1 MLNSLAK
8 LIPFSSVPGEIDP
21 DGEARLIIGTG
32 FVIFFLV
39 FILGGIWMVFAPL
52 SGAVV
57 SQGVLKVEENRKTVQ
72 HLEGGIIRQ
81 ILVREGDMVKA
92 GQPLLVLGDAQ
103 ATATLTVL
111 QDQLDAE
118 LAKEGRLIAEAAFS
132 TSIHFSP
139 SLLQRRQESKVGELL
154 ANEEA
159 LFRAKRTSLDGQVN
173 LMQSQI
179 SQTRGEAT
187 GLDQQ
192 IRYADEGIDY
202 LKQQLDANQSLFE
215 KNFVQKTRLLDFKR
229 ALAEKEEKKGEYVAN
244 RAMANQKTSEL
255 ELRIISLRN
264 TYQQDAVNELK
275 ETRKR
280 IFDLQDRL
288 LPTTDALHRLTVTA
302 PVAGQ
307 VVGMRMHTT
316 GGVVAPREPL
326 LDIVPQESNLVVE
339 CKIQPQEIANVR
351 VGQPVEMRFTAF
363 KRRTTPTIDGKVKY
377 VSADSFSD
385 TPINGGRNYYLA
397 HIEIDK
403 NSLKKLQGKQLTAGM
418 PVDTYIQT
426 GERTAWEYL
435 MDPVISS
442 FEQAFRE
449 P

>member
-1 MLNSLAK
+1 MNYLAK
-8 LIPFSSVPGEIDP
+8 LIPFSSIPNEIDP
-21 DGEARLIIGTG
+21 HGEARIIIGTG
-32 FVIFFLV
+32 FVIFFIV
-39 FILGGIWMVFAPL
+39 FVLGGAWMAFAPL

-57 SQGVLKVEENRKTVQ
+57 SQGTLKVEENRKTVQ

-81 ILVREGDMVKA
+81 ILVKEGDLVKA
-92 GQPLLVLGDAQ
+92 GQPLMILGDTQ
-103 ATATLTVL
+103 ASASLSVL

-118 LAKEGRLIAEAAFS
+118 VAKEGRLVAESAFS
-132 TSIHFSP
+132 TSVHFSP
-139 SLLQRRQESKVGELL
+139 ELVKRRDESKVAELL

-159 LFRAKRTSLDGQVN
+159 LFRAKRVSLDGQVN
-173 LMQSQI
+173 LMQNQI
-179 SQTRGEAT
+179 AQTKGEAA

-192 IRYADEGIDY
+192 IRYADESIDY

-229 ALAEKEEKKGEYVAN
+229 ALSEKEEKKGEYVAN

-275 ETRKR
+275 ETRKH

-288 LPTTDALHRLTVTA
+288 LPTADALKRLTVTA

-307 VVGMRMHTT
+307 IVGMRMHTT

-326 LDIVPQESNLVVE
+326 MDIVPREGNLIVE

-377 VSADSFSD
+377 VSSDSFSD
-385 TPINGGRNYYLA
+385 TPMSGGRNYFLA

-403 NSLKKLQGKQLTAGM
+403 ESLKKLEGKQLTAGM